1 MWGKKMHKAAVIAAG
16 VVALGACNQSPS
28 VNEKNAS
35 VDEVAAKVRAAN
47 GSEGFVK
54 PGEWQSH
61 VTIESFDIPGMPA
74 EAVKQMRSS
83 IAQNRENSF
92 TSCLTEED
100 AKQPKG
106 KFFTGNDQCRY
117 DHFTMGGGKI
127 DAAMKCASGQGMT
140 QVMTMKGNYSPTS
153 YDMRMTMKGE
163 GMSGPASGMTMQM
176 RVESKRVGECKPAS
190 VASKQ

>member
-1 MWGKKMHKAAVIAAG
+1 MRGTDMHKAAIIATSLL
-16 VVALGACNQSPS
+16 ALGACNQGPS

-35 VDEVAAKVRAAN
+35 VEEVAEKVRAA
-47 GSEGFVK
+47 GGEGFVK

-61 VTIESFDIPGMPA
+61 VTIESFDIPGMPP
-74 EAVKQMRSS
+74 EGVKQMRAA
-83 IAQNRENSF
+83 IAQNRQQDF
-92 TSCLTEED
+92 TTCLTEED
-100 AKQPKG
+100 AKQPRG

-117 DHFTMGGGKI
+117 DHFTMGNGKI
-127 DAAMKCASGQGMT
+127 DAAMRCPSGQGMT
-140 QVMTMKGNYSPTS
+140 QVMTMKGTYSPTS

-176 RVESKRVGECKPAS
+176 RVDSKRIGECKPAA

>member
-1 MWGKKMHKAAVIAAG
+1 MQKAVIIAIGLA
-16 VVALGACNQSPS
+16 ALGACNKGPT

-61 VTIESFDIPGMPA
+61 VTIESFDIPGMPP
-74 EAVKQMRSS
+74 EAVKQMRSA
-83 IAQNRENSF
+83 IAQNRQQDF

-100 AKQPKG
+100 AKQPRG
-106 KFFTGNDQCRY
+106 KFFTGNDECRY
-117 DHFTMGGGKI
+117 DHFTMGNGKI

-140 QVMTMKGNYSPTS
+140 QVMTMKGTYSPTS

-163 GMSGPASGMTMQM
+163 GVSGPASGMTMQM
-176 RVESKRVGECKPAS
+176 RVDSKRIGECKPA
-190 VASKQ
+190 AAAADE